1 MHPTGPMPAQPGP
14 FAPKPPSSNA
24 SGCSTALVVVGV
36 IFGVIVLAV
45 IIVLIAAAKGQ
56 QKSNDQYSGAP
67 APASIAS
74 VLPAVPGYQLD

>member
-1 MHPTGPMPAQPGP
+1 M
-14 FAPKPPSSNA
+14 
-24 SGCSTALVVVGV
+24 VGV